1 LPQCNIEPDEP
12 FPPTFRRDA
21 RVSEIATAMQ
31 SYPSWTLPLLAML
44 AAGLVAGFAAGLF
57 GIGGGF
63 VVVPALFVVL
73 PLLGG
78 FKSQYAHIAVGTSA
92 ATIIV
97 TSIRSLTAHAKRG
110 AVEWKV
116 LKDWAPWI
124 VLGSMLGVV
133 LASHV
138 DGKALTLIFA
148 SGVLL
153 MSFHFL
159 APRVGNRVISDQM
172 PSGLLRAGIAGG
184 LGGFSSLLGIGGG
197 TIAIMVMTLCG
208 RTIHRA
214 IATASGIGTLIAV
227 PATIGFAIIG
237 LGQAGLPWGSLG
249 YINLPTALAVG
260 SMSVLTAP
268 LGVAAAH
275 SLPQGLLKRVFG
287 AYLVFIALL
296 MFHNAM
302 KR

>member
-1 LPQCNIEPDEP
+1 MSGV
-12 FPPTFRRDA
+12 A
-21 RVSEIATAMQ
+21 
-31 SYPSWTLPLLAML
+31 PSILTSSTWLLPLVAML
-44 AAGLVAGFAAGLF
+44 AAGLAAGFAAGLF

-78 FKSQYAHIAVGTSA
+78 VKAQYAHIAVGTSA

-97 TSIRSLTAHAKRG
+97 TSIRSLMAHAKRG
-110 AVEWKV
+110 AVEWEV
-116 LKDWAPWI
+116 LKTWAPWI
-124 VLGSMLGVV
+124 VLGSMMGVV

-148 SGVLL
+148 GGVLL
-153 MSFHFL
+153 MSINFL
-159 APRVGNRVISDQM
+159 LPRVGNRVVSDQM

-237 LGQAGLPWGSLG
+237 LGQAGLPFGSLG
-249 YINLPTALAVG
+249 YINVPTAVAVG

-275 SLPQGLLKRVFG
+275 SLPQAALKRVFG
-287 AYLVFIALL
+287 FYLIFIALL
-296 MFHNAM
+296 MFKNAM
-302 KR
+302 RL